1 MNIYPDIT
9 RLVSLGEDLM
19 KVQDALLSGDITED
33 QAAEQV
39 NELAT
44 ILEDIACDIKQ

>member
-33 QAAEQV
+33 QAAWRV

>member
-9 RLVSLGEDLM
+9 RLVSLGENLI
-19 KVQDALLSGDITED
+19 KVQDQLNAGDITGD

>member
-9 RLVSLGEDLM
+9 RLVSLGENLI
-19 KVQDALLSGDITED
+19 KVQDQLNAGDITAED
-33 QAAEQV
+33 AASQV

-44 ILEDIACDIKQ
+44 ILEDIAGDIKQ